1 MPMIAIALLVFTAVL
16 AVTVGGY
23 FLLAPASDSSRE
35 LKRRLALLELRG
47 IETADIPDVLK
58 EELLSDVPILQR
70 ALSRLKLAQRVDAR
84 LRQAGMEMKVGV
96 FALLSVAL
104 FALGTLAGLF
114 LHWPFFLAIFLGA
127 LLSTVPGTVV
137 GVKGRRRMKAFTSQF
152 PDALE
157 MFARSLRAGHSFTG
171 AIQLVAQEMPH
182 PLGLEF
188 RQVFDEQNLG
198 VPLREALT
206 GMTQR
211 VESLDARFFVTA
223 ILIQRETGGNL
234 AEIIDKIAHVIRE
247 RFRIQGQLKIF
258 TAQARMTGIILTL
271 LPVGLALTI
280 GVLNPDYLK
289 PLWFERA
296 GRLLIALALC
306 MQIAGA
312 LVIRKIVRIKI

>member
-1 MPMIAIALLVFTAVL
+1 MIAVALLVFASVL
-16 AVTVGGY
+16 IVTTGGY
-23 FLLAPASDSSRE
+23 FLLAPAKESSRE

-47 IETADIPDVLK
+47 IETSDIPDALK
-58 EELLSDVPILQR
+58 KELLSDVPLLQR
-70 ALSRLKLAQRVDAR
+70 ALSRLRLAQRMDAR

-96 FALLSVAL
+96 FALLALAL
-104 FALGTLAGLF
+104 FFLGVLVGLF
-114 LHWPFFLAIFLGA
+114 LHWPTFLAFLLGA
-127 LLSTVPGTVV
+127 LLATVPSTVV
-137 GVKGRRRMKAFTSQF
+137 GVKRRRRIKAFTSQF

-182 PLGLEF
+182 PLGSEF
-188 RQVFDEQNLG
+188 RQVFEEQNLG

-206 GMTQR
+206 GMTHR
-211 VESLDARFFVTA
+211 VDSLDARFFVTA

-258 TAQARMTGIILTL
+258 TAQARMTGTILSL
-271 LPVGLALTI
+271 LPIGLALAI
-280 GVLNPDYLK
+280 GVLNPEYLK

-296 GRLLIALALC
+296 GRFLIALAVC

>member
-1 MPMIAIALLVFTAVL
+1 MIAVALLVFASVL
-16 AVTVGGY
+16 IVTTGGY
-23 FLLAPASDSSRE
+23 FLLAPAKESSRE

-47 IETADIPDVLK
+47 IETSDIPDALK
-58 EELLSDVPILQR
+58 KELLSDVPLLQR
-70 ALSRLKLAQRVDAR
+70 ALSRLRLAQRMDAR

-96 FALLSVAL
+96 FALLSLAL
-104 FALGTLAGLF
+104 FFLGILLGLF
-114 LHWPFFLAIFLGA
+114 LHWPTVLAILLGA
-127 LLSTVPGTVV
+127 LLATLPNSVV
-137 GVKGRRRMKAFTSQF
+137 GVKRARRMKAFTSQF

-182 PLGLEF
+182 PLGSEF
-188 RQVFDEQNLG
+188 RQVFEEQNLG

-206 GMTQR
+206 GMTHR
-211 VESLDARFFVTA
+211 VDSLDARFFVTA

-258 TAQARMTGIILTL
+258 TAQARMTGIILSL
-271 LPVGLALTI
+271 LPIALALVI
-280 GVLNPDYLK
+280 GLLNPDYLK
-289 PLWFERA
+289 PLWFERT
-296 GRLLIALALC
+296 GRFLVALAVC

-312 LVIRKIVRIKI
+312 LVIRRIIRIKI

>member
-1 MPMIAIALLVFTAVL
+1 MIAIALLVFAAVL
-16 AVTVGGY
+16 VVTVGGY
-23 FLLAPASDSSRE
+23 FLLAPAGESSRE

-47 IETADIPDVLK
+47 IETADIPDALK
-58 EELLSDVPILQR
+58 KELLSDVPLIQR
-70 ALSRLKLAQRVDAR
+70 ALSRLKLAQRIDAR

-96 FALLSVAL
+96 FALLSVTL
-104 FALGTLAGLF
+104 FAIGTLIGLF
-114 LHWPFFLAIFLGA
+114 LHWPFVLAILLGA
-127 LLSTVPGTVV
+127 LLATGPATMV
-137 GVKGRRRMKAFTSQF
+137 GVKRGRRMKAFTSQF

-171 AIQLVAQEMPH
+171 AIQLVSQEMPN
-182 PLGLEF
+182 PLGAEF

-206 GMTQR
+206 GMTHR
-211 VESLDARFFVTA
+211 VDSLDARFFVTA

-258 TAQARMTGIILTL
+258 TAQARMTGTILCL
-271 LPVGLALTI
+271 LPIGLALAI
-280 GVLNPDYLK
+280 GVLNPDYLR

-296 GRLLIALALC
+296 GKFMIGLAIC